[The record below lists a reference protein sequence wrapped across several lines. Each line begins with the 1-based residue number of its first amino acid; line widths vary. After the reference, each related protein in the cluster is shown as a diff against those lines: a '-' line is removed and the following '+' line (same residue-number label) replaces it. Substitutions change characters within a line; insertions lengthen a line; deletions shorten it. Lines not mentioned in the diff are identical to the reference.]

1 MKRIEFRKLKMYDKL
16 VLIKK
21 AVLDKQ
27 DEKHIA
33 SMLDECIYNTGTYM
47 NGTTKRKKVF
57 TKEELNAKRKEAR
70 ALNPKEPIRRKR
82 WTKDNIATEAR
93 KRYEKAINETYIQ
106 RTNTI

>member
-33 SMLDECIYNTGTYM
+33 SMIDECIYSTSEFGILQGNVSP
-47 NGTTKRKKVF
+47 KQRKKMI
-57 TKEELNAKRKEAR
+57 TSKKANEILERLWIEEGLKWVKAKKTLRMVVTFITA
-70 ALNPKEPIRRKR
+70 
-82 WTKDNIATEAR
+82 D
-93 KRYEKAINETYIQ
+93 Y
-106 RTNTI
+106 